1 VWLSVPAESRDPPLL
16 CATVSR
22 DCRDMAVT
30 PTFQAVHHEVVRL
43 SIDVK
48 QPYEVFRKRYEEHV
62 PFWPDVRISEMINGG
77 AQWDEIVAAAEA
89 LSPVGLFNFW
99 RRDTTQFMKLAGAR
113 WESTSYLIGTSVVAE
128 RLYLADPAVM
138 SVVPFHV
145 SISVGAD
152 GATRF
157 TFNQPSTLLAGFDQP
172 IFVATGK
179 KVDARFA
186 EMLGVLGVPIAF
198 E

>member
-1 VWLSVPAESRDPPLL
+1 MP
-16 CATVSR
+16 T
-22 DCRDMAVT
+22 T
-30 PTFQAVHHEVVRL
+30 PTLQAVRHEVVRL
-43 SIDVK
+43 SIDAE
-48 QPYEVFRKRYEEHV
+48 QPYEAFRKSFEEHV
-62 PFWPDVRISEMINGG
+62 PAWPDARFSEMIKHG

-89 LSPVGLFNFW
+89 ASPVGLFVFW
-99 RRDTTQFMKLAGAR
+99 RRDTTQFMRLAGAH
-113 WESTSYLIGTSVVAE
+113 WESTSYLVGTSVVAE

-157 TFNQPSTLLAGFDQP
+157 TFNQPSTLLSSFDEP
-172 IFVATGK
+172 IFAATGQ

-186 EMLGVLGVPIAF
+186 EMLGLLGAPITL
-198 E
+198 